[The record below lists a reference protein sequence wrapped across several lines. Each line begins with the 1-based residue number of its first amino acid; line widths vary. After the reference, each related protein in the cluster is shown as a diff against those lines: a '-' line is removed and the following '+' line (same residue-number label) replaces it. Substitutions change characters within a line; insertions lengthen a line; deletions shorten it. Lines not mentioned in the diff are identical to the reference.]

1 MQQKKEHT
9 QERPPVVVIMGHID
23 HGKSTLLSYIRKS
36 NKPLNEAGGI
46 TQHIAAYEVDHTT
59 KDGKKSRI
67 TFIDTP
73 GHEAFGGIRR
83 RGASVADVAVLV
95 VSAEDGVKPQTL
107 EALASIKES
116 DTSYIVAIN
125 KIDKEGADIDRT
137 KLSLAEN
144 GIYVEGYGGDIPY
157 VAISAKTGEGVG
169 DLLDLIVLAAEL
181 QELKGDGSVPAT
193 GVIIESNR
201 DVKKGVSATCIIKDG
216 TIKKGAFIVSGV
228 ATSPVRIMENY
239 LGKAID
245 EATFSS
251 PIKIIGWD
259 ELPQVGEA
267 FEVFEGREAARAAVA
282 AEKERRSK
290 KSGGAETQSENVAL
304 IPLVVKADTGSSLE
318 AVISEIK
325 KQATEKIAGRV
336 ISSGIGSISE
346 SDVKLA
352 DGTEKAVIVGFNVK
366 VDAPAKSLAERSEI
380 EIRQFDIIYKMN
392 EWLAEIL
399 ANRTPKEKTV
409 EVQGRAKV
417 LKVFSKVRDRQI
429 LGARAEKG
437 ALSVGSEVR
446 ILRRETEIGKGSIR
460 ELQKQKNE
468 TREVL
473 EGQEFGAMIVSP
485 IEIAPGDH
493 IESFI
498 IVEK

>member
-1 MQQKKEHT
+1 
-9 QERPPVVVIMGHID
+9 
-23 HGKSTLLSYIRKS
+23 
-36 NKPLNEAGGI
+36 
-46 TQHIAAYEVDHTT
+46 
-59 KDGKKSRI
+59 
-67 TFIDTP
+67 
-73 GHEAFGGIRR
+73 
-83 RGASVADVAVLV
+83 
-95 VSAEDGVKPQTL
+95 
-107 EALASIKES
+107 
-116 DTSYIVAIN
+116 
-125 KIDKEGADIDRT
+125 
-137 KLSLAEN
+137 
-144 GIYVEGYGGDIPY
+144 
-157 VAISAKTGEGVG
+157 
-169 DLLDLIVLAAEL
+169 
-181 QELKGDGSVPAT
+181 
-193 GVIIESNR
+193 
-201 DVKKGVSATCIIKDG
+201 
-216 TIKKGAFIVSGV
+216 
-228 ATSPVRIMENY
+228 MENY